1 MKEARD
7 ILRVAGLIFLSI
19 FVIVVGGH
27 LLMAAIGIT
36 LGIAGMVFGLAVLL
50 IKIAVGIAVIY
61 LILVGVRALL
71 R

>member
-1 MKEARD
+1 MKEAKD
-7 ILRVAGLIFLSI
+7 VLRVIGLIFLSL

-27 LLMAAIGIT
+27 LLMSAIGIT
-36 LGIAGMVFGLAVLL
+36 LGIAGFVFGLAVLL
-50 IKIAVGIAVIY
+50 IKVAVGIAVVY